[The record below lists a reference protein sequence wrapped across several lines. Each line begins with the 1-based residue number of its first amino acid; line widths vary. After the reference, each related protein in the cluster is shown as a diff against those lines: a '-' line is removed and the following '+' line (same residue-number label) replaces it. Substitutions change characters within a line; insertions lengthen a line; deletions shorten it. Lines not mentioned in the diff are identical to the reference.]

1 MAVTKQQMQNAINGY
16 QKQGLGTRQIHIA
29 LAKRKDAIGA
39 SYRDDMQHGTP
50 EEFNSVF
57 GLKLSKGVTAGEVNK
72 NASLADKAASY
83 GASAL
88 MGLADVGAGVV
99 QGVAYAGDKVNEKI
113 NKTFG
118 TKLSTTAYKDYTAS
132 YEDANKVAEVG
143 RRQAGR
149 KGTDLVRT
157 GTAIAATVPMFI
169 AGDKTAAARGLGLTG
184 KVLTQSGIGA
194 TVGAANY
201 AKDGKERISNTTWGG
216 VGGGVGEAGGYLL
229 GKGVSKGYNALKG
242 NLKPEY
248 QAVESLGKKFNV
260 RTSAGD
266 TMRKPIMKKG
276 EKLAENVPVVGMAG
290 YREAQHGEAKAA
302 AGKITSKLQDALN
315 TTDFKALDTIR
326 AKAASGDRNANRV
339 MGIVNNADTPDKVI
353 QASLE
358 VRKFREE
365 SIASKLYDKAGKE
378 IDKLPSKVVAPTK
391 STALLSSKLDELSK
405 SLAPDDIL
413 QKDLQKIHKA
423 FNDPNVTTDF
433 ANMRLLRSQLGDMA
447 EKYANTGTN
456 PNKSGAKFLG
466 DLRQAVTD
474 DIDNFVATSG
484 SPAVKQAYGR
494 ADGYYKGMMAR
505 QDKAYGKAMQSKTP
519 DEIYNEFVKRGKG
532 DRAANFYNALDQKGQ
547 AAVRLKMTEE
557 AINKATNESTGHFS
571 PAKFAGEFERLSEP
585 YGKVFSGADKAEM
598 DGFVKL
604 MRHVESAGQYMENP
618 PTGNRVVGLLMGG
631 TAAVNLP
638 LVLKGA
644 GATALFKTMVTTKAG
659 KNLLMAASKLPEGS
673 KGLANVLKAAETVM
687 AASGAQAGISDPQ
700 PTDTQPT
707 IEAQPV
713 DTQPSIDAPVT
724 QGSMPQL
731 QVGDHLAPQQ
741 TVNAVT
747 ADMPPVDTMPM
758 AQADAPSLPPVT
770 PQGGFEPMPS
780 DIVPSAS
787 ETPVEP
793 PQTQPTAIN
802 AVGQTLQS
810 LIPPPK
816 DTADPRKMAT
826 YEQVSQQAVVSVLN
840 TPQMHQITTELESNA
855 PSDSKIQSLQKS
867 LAKTPEWQS
876 FLQNLPK
883 DQRQQLS
890 SADVLSLIT
899 RNVTRNDSPVFNP
912 QF

>member
-29 LAKRKDAIGA
+29 LAKRKDAIGE
-39 SYRDDMQHGTP
+39 SYRDDMKHGTP
-50 EEFNSVF
+50 EEFNGVF

-83 GASAL
+83 GTSAL
-88 MGLADVGAGVV
+88 MGLADTGAGIV
-99 QGVAYAGDKVNEKI
+99 QGGYYLSDKAGLTKGAYDKY
-113 NKTFG
+113 NKEYD
-118 TKLSTTAYKDYTAS
+118 K
-132 YEDANKVAEVG
+132 ANGVAEVG

-149 KGTDLVRT
+149 KGDDLVRT

-169 AGDKTAAARGLGLTG
+169 AGDKTAAARGLGLLG
-184 KVLTQSGIGA
+184 RAAVQSGVGA

-201 AKDGKERISNTTWGG
+201 AKDGKQRKENIAWGG
-216 VGGGVGEAGGYLL
+216 VGAGAGEVGGYLL

-248 QAVESLGKKFNV
+248 QAVESLGKKFGV

-276 EKLAENVPVVGMAG
+276 EKLAENAPVVGMAG
-290 YREAQHGEAKAA
+290 FREAQHGEAKAA
-302 AGKITSKLQDALN
+302 AGKITNKLQDALN
-315 TTDFKALDTIR
+315 STDFKALDAIR

-391 STALLSSKLDELSK
+391 STALLGSKLDELSK

-413 QKDLQKIHKA
+413 QKDLQKIHSS

-447 EKYANTGTN
+447 EKYANTGAN

-484 SPAVKQAYGR
+484 SSAVKQAYGR

-557 AINKATNESTGHFS
+557 AVNKATYKDIFS
-571 PAKFAGEFERLSEP
+571 PAKFSGEFEKLSEP
-585 YGKVFSGADKAEM
+585 YSKVFSGADKQEM

-618 PTGNRVVGLLMGG
+618 PTGNRVAGLLMGG
-631 TAAVNLP
+631 AATANLP
-638 LVLKGA
+638 LALKGA

-659 KNLLMAASKLPEGS
+659 KNLLMAASKLPEGA
-673 KGLANVLKAAETVM
+673 KGLSNILKAAETVM
-687 AASGAQAGISDPQ
+687 AASGAQAGQSTAQPSETQPTIDTAQPNDPQ
-700 PTDTQPT
+700 PT
-707 IEAQPV
+707 V
-713 DTQPSIDAPVT
+713 DAPVT
-724 QGSMPQL
+724 QDNMPQL

-741 TVNAVT
+741 TVDAVT
-747 ADMPPVDTMPM
+747 VDMPQAVIPSMP
-758 AQADAPSLPPVT
+758 QQDAPSLPPVA
-770 PQGGFEPMPS
+770 PNDGMPPMPS
-780 DIVPSAS
+780 ADVPDASA
-787 ETPVEP
+787 TPQEAP
-793 PQTQPTAIN
+793 PTEQAAPATALN
-802 AVGQTLQS
+802 HVGQTLQS

-876 FLQNLPK
+876 FLQTLPK
-883 DQRQQLS
+883 DQRKQLS

-899 RNVTRNDSPVFNP
+899 RNVSRNDSPVFNP

>member
-1 MAVTKQQMQNAINGY
+1 MAVTKKQMQNAINGY

-29 LAKRKDAIGA
+29 LAKRKDAIGE

-83 GASAL
+83 GTSAL
-88 MGLADVGAGVV
+88 MGLADTGAGIV
-99 QGVAYAGDKVNEKI
+99 QGGYYLSDKAGLTKGAYDKY
-113 NKTFG
+113 NKEYD
-118 TKLSTTAYKDYTAS
+118 K
-132 YEDANKVAEVG
+132 ANGVAEVG

-169 AGDKTAAARGLGLTG
+169 AGDKTAAARGLGLLGRTA
-184 KVLTQSGIGA
+184 VQSGVGA
-194 TVGAANY
+194 SVGAANY
-201 AKDGKERISNTTWGG
+201 AKDGKQRKENIAWGG
-216 VGGGVGEAGGYLL
+216 VGGGAGELGGAVI
-229 GKGVSKGYNALKG
+229 GKAVTKGRNAIKG

-248 QAVESLGKKFNV
+248 QAVETLGKKFNV

-276 EKLAENVPVVGMAG
+276 EKLAENAPVVGMAG
-290 YREAQHGEAKAA
+290 FREAQHGEAKAA
-302 AGKITSKLQDALN
+302 AGKVTNKLQDALN

-378 IDKLPSKVVAPTK
+378 IDKLPSKVVTPTK
-391 STALLSSKLDELSK
+391 STALLNSKLDELSK

-413 QKDLQKIHKA
+413 QKDLQKIHSS
-423 FNDPNVTTDF
+423 FNNPNVTTDF

-447 EKYANTGTN
+447 EKYATTGTS

-547 AAVRLKMTEE
+547 AAVRLKMTDE

-585 YGKVFSGADKAEM
+585 YGKVFGGADKAEM

-618 PTGNRVVGLLMGG
+618 PTGNRVAGLLMGG

-638 LVLKGA
+638 LALKGA

-687 AASGAQAGISDPQ
+687 AASGAQAAISEQ
-700 PTDTQPT
+700 EPTDTQPT
-707 IEAQPV
+707 IEAQPME
-713 DTQPSIDAPVT
+713 TQPSIDAPVT
-724 QGSMPQL
+724 QDSMPQL

-741 TVNAVT
+741 TVDTVT
-747 ADMPPVDTMPM
+747 ADMPQYDMGQSVPSM
-758 AQADAPSLPPVT
+758 PSLPPVA
-770 PQGGFEPMPS
+770 PQGGFESMPS
-780 DIVPSAS
+780 DIVPSAN
-787 ETPVEP
+787 ETPIEQ
-793 PQTQPTAIN
+793 PQSQPTAIN

-816 DTADPRKMAT
+816 DTTDPRKIAT
-826 YEQVSQQAVVSVLN
+826 YEQISQQAVVGVLN

-855 PSDSKIQSLQKS
+855 PSDSKIQSLQQS
-867 LAKTPEWQS
+867 LSKTPEWQS
-876 FLQNLPK
+876 FLQTLPK

-899 RNVTRNDSPVFNP
+899 RNVSRNDNPVFNP

>member
-29 LAKRKDAIGA
+29 LAKRKDAIGE

-50 EEFNSVF
+50 DEFNSVF

-83 GASAL
+83 ATSVG
-88 MGLADVGAGVV
+88 MGLADIGAGVI
-99 QGVAYAGDKVNEKI
+99 QGVAYAGDKVNEKL

-118 TKLSTTAYKDYTAS
+118 THLSTTAYKDYTAS
-132 YEDANKVAEVG
+132 YEDANKAAEVG

-149 KGTDLVRT
+149 KGTDFVRT

-169 AGDKTAAARGLGLTG
+169 AGDKTAAARGLGLLGRTA
-184 KVLTQSGIGA
+184 VQSGVGA

-201 AKDGKERISNTTWGG
+201 AKDGKERISNTAWGG
-216 VGGGVGEAGGYLL
+216 VGGGAVI
-229 GKGVSKGYNALKG
+229 GKAVTKGRNAIKG

-248 QAVESLGKKFNV
+248 QAVETLGKKFNV

-276 EKLAENVPVVGMAG
+276 EKLAENAPVVGMAG
-290 YREAQHGEAKAA
+290 FREAQHGEAKAA
-302 AGKITSKLQDALN
+302 AGKVTNKLQDALN

-378 IDKLPSKVVAPTK
+378 IDKLPNKVVAPTK
-391 STALLSSKLDELSK
+391 STSLLGSKLDELSK

-413 QKDLQKIHKA
+413 QKDLQKIQTA
-423 FNDPNVTTDF
+423 FNNPNVTTDF

-547 AAVRLKMTEE
+547 AAVRLKMTDE

-618 PTGNRVVGLLMGG
+618 PTGNRVAGLLMGG

-638 LVLKGA
+638 LALKGA

-687 AASGAQAGISDPQ
+687 AASGAQAGISEPG

-707 IEAQPV
+707 IEAQPI

-724 QGSMPQL
+724 QGGMPQL
-731 QVGDHLAPQQ
+731 QVGDHIAPKPVDDP
-741 TVNAVT
+741 TM
-747 ADMPPVDTMPM
+747 ADMPQYDMGQSAPSM
-758 AQADAPSLPPVT
+758 PSLPPVA

-780 DIVPSAS
+780 DIAPIDSQK
-787 ETPVEP
+787 TTEP
-793 PQTQPTAIN
+793 PQAQPTAIN

-816 DTADPRKMAT
+816 DTADPRKIAT
-826 YEQVSQQAVVSVLN
+826 YEQVSQQAVIGVLN
-840 TPQMHQITTELESNA
+840 TPQMKQITTELESPQ
-855 PSDSKIQSLQKS
+855 PSDSKIQSLQQS

-876 FLQNLPK
+876 FLQTLPK

-890 SADVLSLIT
+890 GADVLSLIT
-899 RNVTRNDSPVFNP
+899 RNVSRNDNPVFNP

>member
-1 MAVTKQQMQNAINGY
+1 MAVSKQAMRNAINGY
-16 QKQGLGTRQIHIA
+16 QKQGLGGRQILIA
-29 LAKRKDAIGA
+29 LAKRKDEVGNTYNAAIDAGISQDEIA
-39 SYRDDMQHGTP
+39 KT
-50 EEFNSVF
+50 F
-57 GLKLSKGVTAGEVNK
+57 GIKLSKGVTAGEVNK
-72 NASLADKAASY
+72 NASLADKAASH
-83 GASAL
+83 GTSAL
-88 MGLADVGAGVV
+88 MGLADTGAGIV
-99 QGVAYAGDKVNEKI
+99 QGGYYLSDKAGLTKGAYDKYNKEYEK
-113 NKTFG
+113 
-118 TKLSTTAYKDYTAS
+118 
-132 YEDANKVAEVG
+132 ANGVAEVG

-149 KGTDLVRT
+149 KGTDFVRT

-201 AKDGKERISNTTWGG
+201 AKDGKQRKENITWGG
-216 VGGGVGEAGGYLL
+216 VGGGGGELGGYLL
-229 GKGVSKGYNALKG
+229 GKTVSKGYNALKG

-248 QAVESLGKKFNV
+248 QAVETLGKKFNV

-276 EKLAENVPVVGMAG
+276 EKLAENAPVVGMAG

-302 AGKITSKLQDALN
+302 AGRITSKLQDALN
-315 TTDFKALDTIR
+315 ATDFKALDTIR

-339 MGIVNNADTPDKVI
+339 MDIVNNADTPDKVI

-358 VRKFREE
+358 VRKFREKAI
-365 SIASKLYDKAGKE
+365 SDRLYDRAQSE
-378 IDKLPSKVVAPTK
+378 VAKLPNKVVTPTK
-391 STALLSSKLDELSK
+391 STALLGSKLDELSK

-413 QKDLQKIHKA
+413 QKDLQKIQTA
-423 FNDPNVTTDF
+423 FNNPNVTTDF

-484 SPAVKQAYGR
+484 SPAVKQSYGR

-557 AINKATNESTGHFS
+557 AVSKATNESTGHFS

-618 PTGNRVVGLLMGG
+618 TNGNRVAGLLMGG

-638 LVLKGA
+638 LALKGA

-687 AASGAQAGISDPQ
+687 AASGAQAGISDSQ

-713 DTQPSIDAPVT
+713 DTQPPIDAPVT

-731 QVGDHLAPQQ
+731 QVGDHIAPNPVDDH
-741 TVNAVT
+741 TM
-747 ADMPPVDTMPM
+747 ADMPQYDMGQSAPSM
-758 AQADAPSLPPVT
+758 PSLPPVT

-787 ETPVEP
+787 ETPVDP
-793 PQTQPTAIN
+793 PQAQPTAIN

-816 DTADPRKMAT
+816 DTADPRKMAA
-826 YEQVSQQAVVSVLN
+826 YEQVSQQAVGAVLQ

-876 FLQNLPK
+876 FLQTLPK

-899 RNVTRNDSPVFNP
+899 RNVSRNDSPVFNP

>member
-29 LAKRKDAIGA
+29 LAKRKDAIGE

-50 EEFNSVF
+50 DEFNSVF

-83 GASAL
+83 GTSAL
-88 MGLADVGAGVV
+88 MGLADTGAGIV
-99 QGVAYAGDKVNEKI
+99 QGGYYLSDKAGLTKGAYDRYNKEYDK
-113 NKTFG
+113 
-118 TKLSTTAYKDYTAS
+118 
-132 YEDANKVAEVG
+132 ANGVAEVG

-169 AGDKTAAARGLGLTG
+169 AGDKTAAARGLGLLGRTA
-184 KVLTQSGIGA
+184 VQSGVGA
-194 TVGAANY
+194 SVGAANY
-201 AKDGKERISNTTWGG
+201 AKDGKQRKENIAWGG
-216 VGGGVGEAGGYLL
+216 VGGGAGELGGAVI
-229 GKGVSKGYNALKG
+229 GKAVTKGRNAIKG

-248 QAVESLGKKFNV
+248 QAVETLGKKFNV

-276 EKLAENVPVVGMAG
+276 EKLAENAPVVGMAG
-290 YREAQHGEAKAA
+290 FREAQHGEAKAA
-302 AGKITSKLQDALN
+302 AGKVTNKLQDALN
-315 TTDFKALDTIR
+315 STDFKALDTIR

-378 IDKLPSKVVAPTK
+378 IDKLPSKVVTPTK
-391 STALLSSKLDELSK
+391 STALLNSKLDELSK

-413 QKDLQKIHKA
+413 QKDLQKIHSS
-423 FNDPNVTTDF
+423 FNNPNVTTDF

-484 SPAVKQAYGR
+484 SPAVKQSYGR

-547 AAVRLKMTEE
+547 AAVRLKMTDE
-557 AINKATNESTGHFS
+557 AVSKATNESTGHFS

-585 YGKVFSGADKAEM
+585 YGKVFGGADKAEM

-618 PTGNRVVGLLMGG
+618 PTGNRVAGLLMGG

-638 LVLKGA
+638 LALKGA

-673 KGLANVLKAAETVM
+673 KGLSNVLKAAETVM
-687 AASGAQAGISDPQ
+687 AASGAQTGISEPQ

-707 IEAQPV
+707 IESQPIDTQPI

-731 QVGDHLAPQQ
+731 QVGDHIAPKPVDDP
-741 TVNAVT
+741 TM
-747 ADMPPVDTMPM
+747 ADMPQYDIGQSAPSV
-758 AQADAPSLPPVT
+758 PSLPPVA
-770 PQGGFEPMPS
+770 PQSGFEPIPS

-787 ETPVEP
+787 ETPTEP
-793 PQTQPTAIN
+793 QQAQTTAIN

-816 DTADPRKMAT
+816 DTADPRKIAT
-826 YEQVSQQAVVSVLN
+826 YEQVSQQAVIGVLN
-840 TPQMHQITTELESNA
+840 TPQMKQITTELESPQ
-855 PSDSKIQSLQKS
+855 PSDSKIQSLQQS
-867 LAKTPEWQS
+867 LSKTPEWQS
-876 FLQNLPK
+876 FLQTLPK
-883 DQRQQLS
+883 EQRQQLS
-890 SADVLSLIT
+890 GADVLSLIT
-899 RNVTRNDSPVFNP
+899 RNVSRNDSPVFNP

>member
-16 QKQGLGTRQIHIA
+16 QSQGLGTRQIHIA

-72 NASLADKAASY
+72 NASLVDKAASY
-83 GASAL
+83 ATSVG
-88 MGLADVGAGVV
+88 MGLSDVGAGIV
-99 QGVAYAGDKVNEKI
+99 QGGYYLSDKAGLTKGAYDKY
-113 NKTFG
+113 NKE
-118 TKLSTTAYKDYTAS
+118 YD
-132 YEDANKVAEVG
+132 EANGAAEVG

-149 KGTDLVRT
+149 KGTDFVRT
-157 GTAIAATVPMFI
+157 GTAIAATVPMFV

-201 AKDGKERISNTTWGG
+201 AKDGKERKENITWGG
-216 VGGGVGEAGGYLL
+216 VGGGAGELGGAVI
-229 GKGVSKGYNALKG
+229 GKAVTRGRNAIKG

-266 TMRKPIMKKG
+266 TMRKPIIKKG
-276 EKLAENVPVVGMAG
+276 EKLAENAPVVGMAG

-339 MGIVNNADTPDKVI
+339 MDIVNNADTPDKVI

-358 VRKFREE
+358 VRKFREKAI
-365 SIASKLYDKAGKE
+365 SDRLYDRAQSE
-378 IDKLPSKVVAPTK
+378 VAKLPNKVVAPTK
-391 STALLSSKLDELSK
+391 STALLGSKLDELSK

-413 QKDLQKIHKA
+413 QKDLQKIQTA
-423 FNDPNVTTDF
+423 FNNPNVTTDF

-474 DIDNFVATSG
+474 DIDNFVASSG

-547 AAVRLKMTEE
+547 AAVRLKMTDE

-571 PAKFAGEFERLSEP
+571 PATFANEFEKLSEP

-618 PTGNRVVGLLMGG
+618 PTGNRVAGLLMGG

-638 LVLKGA
+638 LALKGA

-687 AASGAQAGISDPQ
+687 AASGAQAGISEQ
-700 PTDTQPT
+700 GPTDTQPT
-707 IEAQPV
+707 IETQPI

-724 QGSMPQL
+724 QDGIPQL
-731 QVGDHLAPQQ
+731 QVGDHIAPNPVDDP
-741 TVNAVT
+741 TM
-747 ADMPPVDTMPM
+747 ADMPQYDMGQSVPSMP
-758 AQADAPSLPPVT
+758 SFPPVA
-770 PQGGFEPMPS
+770 PQGGFEPMPG
-780 DIVPSAS
+780 DIIPSVS

-793 PQTQPTAIN
+793 TQAQPTAIN

-816 DTADPRKMAT
+816 DTADPRKMAVYNQLT
-826 YEQVSQQAVVSVLN
+826 QQAVGAVLQ
-840 TPQMHQITTELESNA
+840 TPQMQQITTELESNA

-876 FLQNLPK
+876 FLQTLPK
-883 DQRQQLS
+883 EQRQQLS
-890 SADVLSLIT
+890 GADVLSLIT
-899 RNVTRNDSPVFNP
+899 RNVSRNDNPVFNP

>member
-83 GASAL
+83 GTSAL
-88 MGLADVGAGVV
+88 MGLSDVGAGVV

-149 KGTDLVRT
+149 KGTDFVRT

-201 AKDGKERISNTTWGG
+201 AKDGKERISNTVWGG

-248 QAVESLGKKFNV
+248 QAVENLGKKFNV

-276 EKLAENVPVVGMAG
+276 EKLAENAPVVGMAG

-302 AGKITSKLQDALN
+302 AGKIANTLKTKLDSV
-315 TTDFKALDTIR
+315 DYKALPHIQ
-326 AKAASGDRNANRV
+326 KAADAGDKNAARI
-339 MGIVNNADTPDKVI
+339 MSIVNEAGDNTNKVL
-353 QASLE
+353 QASAE
-358 VRKFREE
+358 IKNWRDQRISSKMYERVQKMAGDGA
-365 SIASKLYDKAGKE
+365 IAPNKTVQA
-378 IDKLPSKVVAPTK
+378 IDNIIANDSKVSPNTELQNELLSIRQNLVDLNIKKNFKEMRAAQSRLGEVVDEWGRQGK
-391 STALLSSKLDELSK
+391 STSAITKVRTAID
-405 SLAPDDIL
+405 DDIL
-413 QKDLQKIHKA
+413 
-423 FNDPNVTTDF
+423 DF
-433 ANMRLLRSQLGDMA
+433 AQSSGNPELL
-447 EKYANTGTN
+447 
-456 PNKSGAKFLG
+456 NKL
-466 DLRQAVTD
+466 
-474 DIDNFVATSG
+474 
-484 SPAVKQAYGR
+484 KQAN
-494 ADGYYKGMMAR
+494 ATYKKL
-505 QDKAYGKAMQSKTP
+505 QYGKDRALAKAMSSDKP
-519 DEIYNEFVKRGKG
+519 DEIYNQFIKIGKG
-532 DRAANFYNALDQKGQ
+532 DKAANFYTNLDQKGQ
-547 AAVRLKMTEE
+547 AAVRLKMTDE

-618 PTGNRVVGLLMGG
+618 PTGNRVAGLLMGG

-638 LVLKGA
+638 LALKGA

-687 AASGAQAGISDPQ
+687 AASGAQAG
-700 PTDTQPT
+700 
-707 IEAQPV
+707 
-713 DTQPSIDAPVT
+713 
-724 QGSMPQL
+724 
-731 QVGDHLAPQQ
+731 DHLAPQQ
-741 TVNAVT
+741 TVNTVT
-747 ADMPPVDTMPM
+747 ADMPPVDAMPM
-758 AQADAPSLPPVT
+758 AQADAPNLPPVA
-770 PQGGFEPMPS
+770 PQGSFEPMPS

-793 PQTQPTAIN
+793 PQAQPTAIN

-826 YEQVSQQAVVSVLN
+826 YEQVSQQAVVGVLN

-876 FLQNLPK
+876 FLQTLPK

-899 RNVTRNDSPVFNP
+899 RNVSRNDSPVFNP

>member
-1 MAVTKQQMQNAINGY
+1 MAVSKQAMRNAINGY

-72 NASLADKAASY
+72 NASLVDKAASY
-83 GASAL
+83 GTSAL
-88 MGLADVGAGVV
+88 MGLSDVGAGVV
-99 QGVAYAGDKVNEKI
+99 QGGYYLSDKAGLTKGAYDKY
-113 NKTFG
+113 NKEYD
-118 TKLSTTAYKDYTAS
+118 K
-132 YEDANKVAEVG
+132 ANGVAEVG

-201 AKDGKERISNTTWGG
+201 AKDGKERISNTVWGG
-216 VGGGVGEAGGYLL
+216 VGAGVGEAGGYLL

-266 TMRKPIMKKG
+266 TMRKS
-276 EKLAENVPVVGMAG
+276 NVLRNTETNLERVPLGMGKFRQGQNA
-290 YREAQHGEAKAA
+290 EAKTAADKLVGKLGDNLNATEYKALNRIQTAA
-302 AGKITSKLQDALN
+302 AN
-315 TTDFKALDTIR
+315 
-326 AKAASGDRNANRV
+326 GDRNANRV
-339 MGIVNNADTPDKVI
+339 MGIVNSAQTPDEI
-353 QASLE
+353 LQASLE
-358 VRKFREE
+358 VKQFRDK
-365 SIASKLYDKAGKE
+365 SVASKLYDQVGEQLKG
-378 IDKLPSKVVAPTK
+378 LPNTTVTPNKTK
-391 STALLSSKLDELSK
+391 ALLNSKIDELSK
-405 SLAPDDIL
+405 SLAPDSAL
-413 QKDLQKIHKA
+413 TKDLSKIKA
-423 FNDPNVTTDF
+423 NFDNPNVTTDF
-433 ANMRLLRSQLGDMA
+433 NNMRLLRSQLGDLA
-447 EKYANTGTN
+447 DKYAQGTN
-456 PNKSGAKFLG
+456 PNKSASKFFG
-466 DLRQAVTD
+466 DMRQAVESDITD
-474 DIDNFVATSG
+474 FVASTG
-484 SPAVKQAYGR
+484 NDGIKKAYQR
-494 ADGYYKGMMAR
+494 ADAFYSNMVKK
-505 QDKAYGKAMQSKTP
+505 QDRNLAKAMQSDKP
-519 DEIYNEFVKRGKG
+519 DEIYNQFVKMGKG

-547 AAVRLKMTEE
+547 AALRLKMADE
-557 AINKATNESTGHFS
+557 AFGKAFNEQTNVFS

-585 YGKVFSGADKAEM
+585 YGMIFKGADKAEM

-604 MRHVESAGQYMENP
+604 MRHVERAGQYMENP
-618 PTGNRVVGLLMGG
+618 PTGVRLTDIAMVGGAATNPILTAKIGGASLL
-631 TAAVNLP
+631 A
-638 LVLKGA
+638 
-644 GATALFKTMVTTKAG
+644 KTMFTTKAG

-687 AASGAQAGISDPQ
+687 AASGAQAGISDSQ

-724 QGSMPQL
+724 QDSMPPL

-747 ADMPPVDTMPM
+747 ADMPQMDVPPM
-758 AQADAPSLPPVT
+758 TQADAPSLPPVA

-793 PQTQPTAIN
+793 QQAQPTAIN

-826 YEQVSQQAVVSVLN
+826 YEQVAQQAVVSVLN

-867 LAKTPEWQS
+867 LSKTPEWQS
-876 FLQNLPK
+876 FLQTLPK

-899 RNVTRNDSPVFNP
+899 RNVSRNDSPVFNP